1 MEMRFQV
8 IKWKKKNPKN
18 GSALSKLKRTSD
30 AKGWFV
36 EGDRKTVNQLNLNKL
51 MVLHVKLE
59 D

>member
-1 MEMRFQV
+1 ME
-8 IKWKKKNPKN
+8 KKNPKN